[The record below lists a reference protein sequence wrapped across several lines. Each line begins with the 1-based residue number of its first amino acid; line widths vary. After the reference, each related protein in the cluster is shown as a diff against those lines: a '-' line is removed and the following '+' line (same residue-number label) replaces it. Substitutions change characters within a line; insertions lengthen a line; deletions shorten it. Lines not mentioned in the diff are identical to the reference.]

1 MTEQAREE
9 SADSK
14 RRVSTLELFF
24 DLVFVFMLTQLTSLL
39 ESNPTWET
47 AGQVLLIFVVLFWMY
62 GGYAW
67 LTNQVPPENTHR
79 RLLLIAAMAGF
90 MVCALA
96 APGAFGDAGLA
107 IGLGYLMVVLVH
119 AGLYAESAGR
129 EVIRFAPFNLLGAA
143 ALIAASF
150 VDGGF
155 RYGLWLVPLGAQYL
169 AATVGRPPEPVT
181 GYVLHSFHLVERHGL
196 LLIVA
201 LGESVV
207 AVGFGLGELTLDL
220 GSYLGVVLG
229 VGLAGALWWTYFLAD
244 DHLAERALI
253 ASDSSSRLRK
263 ALGGFFYSYI
273 PMLLGVVVL
282 AAGVSHALGHFG
294 ERLDV
299 TRALLLAGG
308 AALYLLGN
316 VAFRIAMGI
325 RPLTIR
331 AFGGV
336 AALATIFV
344 GVAVSAGLQ
353 LVSLLL
359 VLVVMLT
366 WEMRGETAAISS

>member
-1 MTEQAREE
+1 
-9 SADSK
+9 
-14 RRVSTLELFF
+14 
-24 DLVFVFMLTQLTSLL
+24 
-39 ESNPTWET
+39 
-47 AGQVLLIFVVLFWMY
+47 
-62 GGYAW
+62 
-67 LTNQVPPENTHR
+67 
-79 RLLLIAAMAGF
+79 
-90 MVCALA
+90 
-96 APGAFGDAGLA
+96 
-107 IGLGYLMVVLVH
+107 
-119 AGLYAESAGR
+119 
-129 EVIRFAPFNLLGAA
+129 
-143 ALIAASF
+143 
-150 VDGGF
+150 
-155 RYGLWLVPLGAQYL
+155 
-169 AATVGRPPEPVT
+169 
-181 GYVLHSFHLVERHGL
+181 
-196 LLIVA
+196 
-201 LGESVV
+201 
-207 AVGFGLGELTLDL
+207 
-220 GSYLGVVLG
+220 
-229 VGLAGALWWTYFLAD
+229 
-244 DHLAERALI
+244 
-253 ASDSSSRLRK
+253 
-263 ALGGFFYSYI
+263 
-273 PMLLGVVVL
+273 MLLGVVVL

>member
-1 MTEQAREE
+1 
-9 SADSK
+9 
-14 RRVSTLELFF
+14 
-24 DLVFVFMLTQLTSLL
+24 MLTQLTSLL

-229 VGLAGALWWTYFLAD
+229 VGLAGA
-244 DHLAERALI
+244 
-253 ASDSSSRLRK
+253 
-263 ALGGFFYSYI
+263 
-273 PMLLGVVVL
+273 VVDL
-282 AAGVSHALGHFG
+282 FP
-294 ERLDV
+294 R
-299 TRALLLAGG
+299 R
-308 AALYLLGN
+308 
-316 VAFRIAMGI
+316 
-325 RPLTIR
+325 
-331 AFGGV
+331 
-336 AALATIFV
+336 
-344 GVAVSAGLQ
+344 
-353 LVSLLL
+353 
-359 VLVVMLT
+359 
-366 WEMRGETAAISS
+366 

>member
-24 DLVFVFMLTQLTSLL
+24 DLVFVHAH
-39 ESNPTWET
+39 PTDLATGEQPDLGDRGSGV
-47 AGQVLLIFVVLFWMY
+47 ADFRRPVLDVRRLRLAHQPSPT
-62 GGYAW
+62 G
-67 LTNQVPPENTHR
+67 NTHR

-207 AVGFGLGELTLDL
+207 AVGFGLGELTLYL

-263 ALGGFFYSYI
+263 ALGGFS
-273 PMLLGVVVL
+273 
-282 AAGVSHALGHFG
+282 
-294 ERLDV
+294 
-299 TRALLLAGG
+299 TRTSRCYWAWSFSPPGL
-308 AALYLLGN
+308 
-316 VAFRIAMGI
+316 VM
-325 RPLTIR
+325 PS
-331 AFGGV
+331 
-336 AALATIFV
+336 AT
-344 GVAVSAGLQ
+344 SA
-353 LVSLLL
+353 
-359 VLVVMLT
+359 
-366 WEMRGETAAISS
+366 RGWT